1 MRLSL
6 GFVLYVIA
14 VVITVVVVAAK
25 YFDAS
30 FPPVTVWAMRDP
42 AQSLLIALALS
53 FVSRFT

>member
-1 MRLSL
+1 MRFSL

-25 YFDAS
+25 CFDAS
-30 FPPVTVWAMRDP
+30 FPPVTAWVMHDA

-53 FVSRFT
+53 FVARFT

>member
-6 GFVLYVIA
+6 GSVLYVIA

-30 FPPVTVWAMRDP
+30 FPPVTAWAMRDP
-42 AQSLLIALALS
+42 AQSLLVALALS
-53 FVSRFT
+53 FVAPFT

>member
-1 MRLSL
+1 MNRSV

-25 YFDAS
+25 YFGVS
-30 FPPVTVWAMRDP
+30 LPPVTEWAMRDP

-53 FVSRFT
+53 FIARFI